1 MRLWVARAGV
11 ARPRHLRPGADH
23 ASHGARHDRDAR
35 HHTAE
40 GWPLGPSARS
50 ACAAWRAS
58 YSGPGWTGPALWP
71 GGGRAGGQGDLPHQ
85 QPALRHPARLP
96 RLGGAAECNPM
107 SSTPDARP
115 RSLEFRTTG
124 MPFGRR
130 QNDVAD
136 HALRSARPRQEPEP
150 AGAEKRHWARP
161 GQLTPQSAPQC
172 TPRVPQVA
180 EMLNSRTKR
189 P

>member
-1 MRLWVARAGV
+1 
-11 ARPRHLRPGADH
+11 
-23 ASHGARHDRDAR
+23 
-35 HHTAE
+35 
-40 GWPLGPSARS
+40 
-50 ACAAWRAS
+50 
-58 YSGPGWTGPALWP
+58 
-71 GGGRAGGQGDLPHQ
+71 
-85 QPALRHPARLP
+85 
-96 RLGGAAECNPM
+96 M

-115 RSLEFRTTG
+115 RSLEFRTNG
-124 MPFGRR
+124 MLFGRR